1 MKKLLTALLTL
12 VLVVLTAFSLT
23 ACDENGF
30 EETSMNKWGV
40 IEATGGV
47 ITETKNYVYFING
60 ITTSSGDNSF
70 GAPVKGSLMVA
81 DKSDLS
87 KTEIVV
93 PKLFTSRDYSAGY
106 YVYGSG
112 IDTYVYYGTPCTE
125 KNSSGAVANDQMTFM
140 RTRLD
145 GKISETFLT
154 IPTLEAEYRI
164 VENADKV
171 YIIYYD
177 SEDSAL
183 KCYDTTNKSTSVI
196 AKTESNVAGKFTSL
210 NSYKF
215 VDNGYLDQATLIYTV
230 DVFSEDYNP
239 IKAEKDGYT
248 RPKESYNK
256 VFTYKAGEDKNGNET
271 AGTVVLDGQADELTY
286 TLNYVKDGNVYYT
299 QTDVYSNEKSFASK
313 VNEIADASKK
323 VELANISLATASNL
337 IVAYDEV
344 NDEKYVVYSANEE
357 GTAIIKKSMLER
369 GAALDEKVAICSV
382 SSLLFID
389 EGYIYYVNAE
399 TELMRTKL
407 SDEDSVAELV
417 TTGTVATSWYAPKT
431 IEINGET
438 YLFYC
443 DTTTIGSSYMGYINL
458 DKATSVC
465 EDTDGDGKDDK
476 FYLEGN
482 KQIGKILEG
491 DKANVFVDAMNK
503 IGAESLKLTEENGK
517 YVYAPAVEARAL
529 YNGLSQEA
537 KDAVGESY
545 LEKLDKIE
553 KAVELCNLYTPL
565 KEIDSYNFKS
575 DEEKQAIKSAYN
587 VAKNYRISIIEEKG
601 EAYLENIRD
610 TYIPEEIS
618 YYYATAQKV
627 FGDRK

>member
-1 MKKLLTALLTL
+1 MPDGDFMKKLLTALLTL

-23 ACDENGF
+23 ACDKNGF
-30 EETSMNKWGV
+30 EGTSMKNWGA
-40 IEATGGV
+40 IKTTGGV
-47 ITETKNYVYFING
+47 ITETDNYVYFING

-81 DKSDLS
+81 DKFDLS
-87 KTEIVV
+87 KSEIVV

-112 IDTYVYYGTPCTE
+112 AETYVYYGTPCTE

-145 GKISETFLT
+145 GENSETYFT
-154 IPTLEAEYRI
+154 IPSLEVEYRI
-164 VENADKV
+164 VENAGKV
-171 YIIYYD
+171 YIVYYD
-177 SEDSAL
+177 TEDSAL

-210 NSYKF
+210 NAYKF

-230 DVFSEDYNP
+230 DVFSEDYNA

-256 VFTYKAGEDKNGNET
+256 VFTYKAGEGIASGNET

-286 TLNYVKDGNVYYT
+286 ALTYVKDGNVYYT
-299 QTDVYSNEKSFASK
+299 QTDVYTNAKSFASK
-313 VNEIADASKK
+313 VGEIADASKR
-323 VELANISLATASNL
+323 VELANGSLATASNL
-337 IVAYDEV
+337 IVAFDE
-344 NDEKYVVYSANEE
+344 VYSANED
-357 GTAIIKKSMLER
+357 GTAIIKKSMLEK
-369 GAALDEKVAICSV
+369 GSALDEKVAICSV
-382 SSLLFID
+382 SSILFID
-389 EGYIYYVNAE
+389 EGYIYYVNTE

-407 SDEDSVAELV
+407 RDEKSVAELV
-417 TTGTVATSWYAPKT
+417 ATGSVATSWYAPKT
-431 IEINGET
+431 MEINGET

-443 DTTTIGSSYMGYINL
+443 DTTTIGSSYMSYINL
-458 DKATSVC
+458 DKATLVS
-465 EDTDGDGKDDK
+465 EDTDEDGKNDK

-503 IGAESLKLTEENGK
+503 INAEGLKLTEENGK

-529 YNGLSQEA
+529 YNSLSQEA
-537 KDAVGESY
+537 KDAVGDSY

-553 KAVELCNLYTPL
+553 KAVELCNLYTAL
-565 KEIDSYNFKS
+565 KDIDAYNFKTN
-575 DEEKQAIKSAYN
+575 EEKDAIKDAYN
-587 VAKNYRISIIEEKG
+587 TAKNYRISIIEEKSS
-601 EAYLENIRD
+601 AYLIDIRD

-627 FGDRK
+627 FGDRD